1 MPRGDPHCRFDLE
14 PLLQTAASPILIHSN
29 FCKGTTSALADHV
42 PQLESVTPYPVY
54 MSPFRACGRH
64 HLRLVPV
71 LLVKIMRLQTRP
83 KSETL
88 PVMRKPRPS
97 VFSAVVTSTGASTC
111 RGIADRYK
119 FSNRKDG
126 LAVVVVFCLFL
137 LLSTSLSALAESA
150 GPKAEKQVAAAVK
163 PRENAHNQTR
173 VRRGNAP
180 CLSWN
185 DPAVPIKAVFLC
197 VHGLG
202 LHNGTYEP
210 LGKQLS
216 SLGYPVY
223 AIDVRGFGSWMEAKG
238 RECVDFEG
246 CLADIKSTLK
256 VIRRAHPG
264 KPVFLLGESMGG
276 AIALRAVA
284 RYPELVDGL
293 VSSVPAGDRFKQGQT
308 SLKVALHFLAG
319 PDRPMNV
326 GESVIK
332 QATDKPELRAAW
344 QNDPLARMKL
354 SPKELIQFQS
364 FMNQNH
370 ESAREIKDKPVLI
383 VQGVLDKLV
392 RPEGTVELFNKLST
406 TDKEIALIPNGEHLI
421 FEENQFS
428 DQVVEKLVAWV
439 ELHRKNDASAI
450 IKE

>member
-1 MPRGDPHCRFDLE
+1 
-14 PLLQTAASPILIHSN
+14 
-29 FCKGTTSALADHV
+29 
-42 PQLESVTPYPVY
+42 
-54 MSPFRACGRH
+54 
-64 HLRLVPV
+64 
-71 LLVKIMRLQTRP
+71 
-83 KSETL
+83 
-88 PVMRKPRPS
+88 MRKPSAS
-97 VFSAVVTSTGASTC
+97 VLSAADLSTVMV
-111 RGIADRYK
+111 I
-119 FSNRKDG
+119 G
-126 LAVVVVFCLFL
+126 LAGRFTPFSLKGCFALVMVSCLFL
-137 LLSTSLSALAESA
+137 YLSAGLSAQAENEVV
-150 GPKAEKQVAAAVK
+150 KAERHVAAAVK
-163 PRENAHNQTR
+163 PRESAKSTKGQGR

-185 DPAVPIKAVFLC
+185 DPSVPVKAVFLC

-210 LGKQLS
+210 LGKHLS

-370 ESAREIKDKPVLI
+370 DSAREIKDKPVLI

-428 DQVVEKLVAWV
+428 DQVVEILVAWV

-450 IKE
+450 TKE

>member
-1 MPRGDPHCRFDLE
+1 M
-14 PLLQTAASPILIHSN
+14 
-29 FCKGTTSALADHV
+29 
-42 PQLESVTPYPVY
+42 
-54 MSPFRACGRH
+54 
-64 HLRLVPV
+64 
-71 LLVKIMRLQTRP
+71 
-83 KSETL
+83 
-88 PVMRKPRPS
+88 
-97 VFSAVVTSTGASTC
+97 
-111 RGIADRYK
+111 
-119 FSNRKDG
+119 
-126 LAVVVVFCLFL
+126 
-137 LLSTSLSALAESA
+137 
-150 GPKAEKQVAAAVK
+150 
-163 PRENAHNQTR
+163 
-173 VRRGNAP
+173 
-180 CLSWN
+180 
-185 DPAVPIKAVFLC
+185 
-197 VHGLG
+197 
-202 LHNGTYEP
+202 
-210 LGKQLS
+210 
-216 SLGYPVY
+216 
-223 AIDVRGFGSWMEAKG
+223 
-238 RECVDFEG
+238 DFEG